1 MVRAAAPRA
10 KANAVSPRAFDMETR
25 ANYVLIGAF
34 TLATAAFLLLFGLW
48 AAKYTSEKDWR
59 YYNVIFDEAV
69 TGLTEGGS
77 VQYNGISVGTV
88 DTLSLD
94 PADPRKVIAQVKL
107 RATTPVKVDTRAKL
121 SFTGL
126 TGTAFIQLTGGSP
139 NAKPLMAEDRYTVPI
154 ILTEASALQN
164 IAETANK
171 LVARMDKVL
180 SDENIANITR
190 TLDNIEN
197 ATGVLSDQR
206 QDLSALIT
214 NARVSSEK
222 LASTLDTTNTAINN
236 VDRELVQKLPQ
247 LIAKLD
253 STLSR
258 LDAAAGNADALLS
271 ENRGAIN
278 SFTQDGL
285 SQLGPTMEEL
295 RALVRDLRKI
305 SSRFEDNP
313 AGYVLG
319 RQKPKEFEP

>member
-1 MVRAAAPRA
+1 
-10 KANAVSPRAFDMETR
+10 METR
-25 ANYVLIGAF
+25 ANYVMIGAF

-48 AAKYTSEKDWR
+48 AAKYTSDKDWR
-59 YYNVIFDEAV
+59 YYNVVFDEAV

-88 DTLSLD
+88 DTLSLAPD
-94 PADPRKVIAQVKL
+94 DPRKVIAHVKL

-139 NAKPLMAEDRYTVPI
+139 NAKSLVPDNSDTVPT

-171 LVARMDKVL
+171 LVARLDKVL
-180 SDENIANITR
+180 SDDNIRNITQ

-197 ATGVLSDQR
+197 ATGVLADQR
-206 QDLSALIT
+206 QDIGALIT
-214 NARVSSEK
+214 NARISSEK
-222 LASTLDTTNTAINN
+222 LAATLDTTNGAIAD

-253 STLSR
+253 STLDR
-258 LDAAAGNADALLS
+258 LDSAAGSADKLLS

-295 RALVRDLRKI
+295 RGLVRDLRKI
-305 SSRFEDNP
+305 SSRLEDNP

-319 RQKPKEFEP
+319 RQRPKEFEP

>member
-1 MVRAAAPRA
+1 
-10 KANAVSPRAFDMETR
+10 METR
-25 ANYVLIGAF
+25 ANYVMIGVF
-34 TLATAAFLLLFGLW
+34 TLAAAAFMLLFGLW
-48 AAKYTSEKDWR
+48 AAKYTSDKDWR
-59 YYNVIFDEAV
+59 YYDVIFDEAV

-77 VQYNGISVGTV
+77 VQYNGIGVGTV
-88 DTLSLD
+88 AQLSLAPD
-94 PADPRKVIAQVKL
+94 DPRKVIARVKL
-107 RATTPVKVDTRAKL
+107 RAATPVKVDTHAKL

-139 NAKPLMAEDRYTVPI
+139 KAALLTAPGDAVPVI
-154 ILTEASALQN
+154 QTEASALQN

-171 LVARMDKVL
+171 LVARLDKVL
-180 SDENIANITR
+180 SEDNIHNITQ
-190 TLDNIEN
+190 TLDNIES
-197 ATGVLSDQR
+197 ATGALADQR
-206 QDLSALIT
+206 EDLGALIR

-222 LASTLDTTNTAINN
+222 LSATLDTTNTAIAD

-253 STLSR
+253 STLNR
-258 LDAAAGNADALLS
+258 LDSAAGNANALLS

-285 SQLGPTMEEL
+285 SQLGPTLDEL

-305 SSRFEDNP
+305 SSRLEDNP

-319 RQKPKEFEP
+319 RQKPKEFEPK

>member
-1 MVRAAAPRA
+1 
-10 KANAVSPRAFDMETR
+10 METR
-25 ANYVLIGAF
+25 ANYVMIGAF
-34 TLATAAFLLLFGLW
+34 TLAAAAFMLLFGLW
-48 AAKYTSEKDWR
+48 AAKYTSDKDWR
-59 YYNVIFDEAV
+59 YYDVIFDEAV

-77 VQYNGISVGTV
+77 VQYNGIGVGTV
-88 DTLSLD
+88 AQLSLAPD
-94 PADPRKVIAQVKL
+94 DPRKVVARVKL
-107 RATTPVKVDTRAKL
+107 RAATPVKVDTHAKL

-139 NAKPLMAEDRYTVPI
+139 NAALLTAGGDDVPVI
-154 ILTEASALQN
+154 QTEASALQN

-171 LVARMDKVL
+171 LVARLDKVL
-180 SDENIANITR
+180 SEDNIHNITQ
-190 TLDNIEN
+190 TLDNIES
-197 ATGVLSDQR
+197 ATGALADQR
-206 QDLSALIT
+206 EDLGALIR

-222 LASTLDTTNTAINN
+222 LATTLDTTNTAIAD

-253 STLSR
+253 STLNR
-258 LDAAAGNADALLS
+258 LDSAAGNADKLLS

-285 SQLGPTMEEL
+285 SQLGPTLDEL

-305 SSRFEDNP
+305 SSRLEDNP

-319 RQKPKEFEP
+319 RQKPKEFEPK

>member
-1 MVRAAAPRA
+1 
-10 KANAVSPRAFDMETR
+10 METR
-25 ANYVLIGAF
+25 ANYILIGTF
-34 TLATAAFLLLFGLW
+34 TLAAAAFLLLFGLW
-48 AAKYTSEKDWR
+48 AAKYTSDKDWR
-59 YYNVIFDEAV
+59 YYNVVFDEAV

-88 DTLSLD
+88 DTLSLAPD
-94 PADPRKVIAQVKL
+94 DPRKVIARVKL
-107 RATTPVKVDTRAKL
+107 RATTPVKIDTRAKL

-139 NAKPLMAEDRYTVPI
+139 NAKSLVPDNGDTVPT

-171 LVARMDKVL
+171 LVARLDKVL
-180 SDENIANITR
+180 SDDNIRNITQ
-190 TLDNIEN
+190 TLHNIED
-197 ATGVLSDQR
+197 ATGALAEQR
-206 QDLSALIT
+206 DDIAALIV

-222 LASTLDTTNTAINN
+222 LATTLDTTNKAITD

-253 STLSR
+253 STLNR
-258 LDAAAGNADALLS
+258 LNNAAGNADGLLS

-305 SSRFEDNP
+305 SARLEDNP

>member
-1 MVRAAAPRA
+1 
-10 KANAVSPRAFDMETR
+10 METR
-25 ANYVLIGAF
+25 ANYVMIGAF

-48 AAKYTSEKDWR
+48 AAKYTSDKDWR
-59 YYNVIFDEAV
+59 YYNVVFDEAV

-88 DTLSLD
+88 HTLSLAPD
-94 PADPRKVIAQVKL
+94 DPRKVVAHVKL

-139 NAKPLMAEDRYTVPI
+139 NAKSLVPDNSDTVPT

-171 LVARMDKVL
+171 LVARLDKVL
-180 SDENIANITR
+180 SDDNIRNITQ
-190 TLDNIEN
+190 TLANIEN
-197 ATGVLSDQR
+197 ATGVLADQR
-206 QDLSALIT
+206 QDIGALIT
-214 NARVSSEK
+214 NARISSEK
-222 LASTLDTTNTAINN
+222 LAATLDTTNGAIAD

-253 STLSR
+253 STLDR
-258 LDAAAGNADALLS
+258 LDNAAGNADKLLS

-295 RALVRDLRKI
+295 RGLVRDLRKI

>member
-1 MVRAAAPRA
+1 
-10 KANAVSPRAFDMETR
+10 METR

-48 AAKYTSEKDWR
+48 AAKYTSDKDWR
-59 YYNVIFDEAV
+59 FYNVVFDEAV

-88 DTLSLD
+88 DKLSLAPD
-94 PADPRKVIAQVKL
+94 DPRKVIAHVKL
-107 RATTPVKVDTRAKL
+107 RATTPVKVDTHAKL

-139 NAKPLMAEDRYTVPI
+139 TAALLVANGDEVPV

-171 LVARMDKVL
+171 LVARLDKVL
-180 SDENIANITR
+180 SEDNIQNITK
-190 TLDNIEN
+190 TLDNIES
-197 ATGVLSDQR
+197 ATGVLAAQR
-206 QDLSALIT
+206 KDLGALIV

-222 LASTLDTTNTAINN
+222 LSATLDTTNGAIAD

-253 STLSR
+253 STLNR
-258 LDAAAGNADALLS
+258 LDSAAGNADTLLS

-295 RALVRDLRKI
+295 RSLVRDLRKI
-305 SSRFEDNP
+305 SARLDDNP

>member
-1 MVRAAAPRA
+1 
-10 KANAVSPRAFDMETR
+10 METR

-34 TLATAAFLLLFGLW
+34 TLIVAAFLLLFGLW
-48 AAKYTSEKDWR
+48 AAKYTSDKDWR
-59 YYNVIFDEAV
+59 YFNVIFDEAV

-88 DTLSLD
+88 DTLSLAPD
-94 PADPRKVIAQVKL
+94 DPRKVIAKVKL
-107 RATTPVKVDTRAKL
+107 RASTPVKVDTHAKL

-139 NAKPLMAEDRYTVPI
+139 DAPLLAAADDEVPTI
-154 ILTEASALQN
+154 ITESSALQN

-171 LVARMDKVL
+171 LVARLDKVL
-180 SDENIANITR
+180 SDENINNIAK
-190 TLDNIEN
+190 TLENLEN
-197 ATGVLSDQR
+197 ATGAISDQR
-206 QDLSALIT
+206 ADLSTLIV
-214 NARVSSEK
+214 NARISSEK
-222 LASTLDTTNTAINN
+222 LANTLDTTNNAVNSI
-236 VDRELVQKLPQ
+236 DRELVQKLPQ

-258 LDAAAGNADALLS
+258 MDSAANNADKLIG

-305 SSRFEDNP
+305 SARFEDNP

-319 RQKPKEFEP
+319 RQKPREFEPK

>member
-1 MVRAAAPRA
+1 
-10 KANAVSPRAFDMETR
+10 METR

-34 TLATAAFLLLFGLW
+34 TLLTAAFLLLFGLW
-48 AAKYTSEKDWR
+48 AAKYTSDKDWR
-59 YYNVIFDEAV
+59 YFNVIFDEAV

-88 DTLSLD
+88 DKLSLAPD
-94 PADPRKVIAQVKL
+94 DPRKVIAKVKL
-107 RATTPVKVDTRAKL
+107 RASTPVKVDTHAKL

-139 NAKPLMAEDRYTVPI
+139 DAALLVGTDDQIPTIV
-154 ILTEASALQN
+154 TESSALQN

-171 LVARMDKVL
+171 LVARLDKVL
-180 SDENIANITR
+180 SDENINNIAK
-190 TLDNIEN
+190 TLEHLEN
-197 ATGVLSDQR
+197 ATGAISDQR
-206 QDLSALIT
+206 ADLGTLIT
-214 NARVSSEK
+214 NARISSEK
-222 LASTLDTTNTAINN
+222 LASTLDTTNNAISDI
-236 VDRELVQKLPQ
+236 DRELVKKLPQ

-258 LDAAAGNADALLS
+258 MDSAAGNADKLIG
-271 ENRGAIN
+271 ENRSAIN

-305 SSRFEDNP
+305 SARFEDNP

-319 RQKPKEFEP
+319 RQKPKEFEPK